1 MRTLFKI
8 TALAVLACASGALAQ
23 QPAANTPSKVS
34 WQIVT
39 PAPAEQKAYLDSLIT
54 DKKHHGNLIHPKLLY
69 SDVSETNQRSVCSGY
84 ASGTADTPEG
94 STTTDIDLSTSSV
107 CRQLADVHNETVMV
121 MPDPANHRAWMI
133 FASCTSGYSG
143 GQKATAAATMGYG
156 ALFMHKH
163 PCLMQEGPNLSVVL
177 GKEKHGYFI
186 YVGTTSQLG
195 GKAKVSKYNVVEV
208 KQFVVK
214 QNAAK

>member
-8 TALAVLACASGALAQ
+8 ASLVVLASASGALAQ
-23 QPAANTPSKVS
+23 QPAANTPSKAS

-39 PAPAEQKAYLDSLIT
+39 PAQAEQKAYLDSLIT
-54 DKKHHGNLIHPKLLY
+54 DRKHHGNLIHPKLLY

-84 ASGTADTPEG
+84 ASGTADTPKG
-94 STTTDIDLSTSSV
+94 STWTDIGMSFSSV

-133 FASCTSGYSG
+133 FANCTEKRSGIRTSVFSY
-143 GQKATAAATMGYG
+143 TRV
-156 ALFMHKH
+156 H

-195 GKAKVSKYNVVEV
+195 GKGKVSKYTVVEV